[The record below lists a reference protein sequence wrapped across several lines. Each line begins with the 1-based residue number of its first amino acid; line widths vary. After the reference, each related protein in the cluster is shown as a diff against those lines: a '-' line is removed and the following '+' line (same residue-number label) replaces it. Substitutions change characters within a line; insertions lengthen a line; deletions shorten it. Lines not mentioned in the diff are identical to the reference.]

1 MTCEGVSERYV
12 LSDDGFVV
20 DMGYTT
26 EGEGEEVMADEIV
39 ERLNAL
45 EAKLEAMVRAGEN
58 LLRVLPDA
66 TFYAKIDQE
75 DSWGW
80 CWNELSGDAQDH
92 VKAAREV
99 WVAAQQEA
107 NNEG

>member
-1 MTCEGVSERYV
+1 MSELDDQFAMIDRALDETLRPHAQERV
-12 LSDDGFVV
+12 ALSG
-20 DMGYTT
+20 
-26 EGEGEEVMADEIV
+26 IK
-39 ERLNAL
+39 
-45 EAKLEAMVRAGEN
+45 AKLEAMVRAGEN

-92 VKAAREV
+92 VKAAREA
-99 WVAAQQEA
+99 WIAAQ
-107 NNEG
+107 